1 MYLDF
6 VDSNGRVTIMTTP
19 LSSQQAAISPKT
31 LSESAII
38 LQTQRKR
45 SSSHWTPCTTPFP
58 LRSSH
63 WTPCTTPFPLRCNII
78 ALSLKVFGEIAACWE
93 DNGVVIIVTWPLQ
106 KQSLFDL

>member
-38 LQTQRKR
+38 LQRKG
-45 SSSHWTPCTTPFP
+45 
-58 LRSSH
+58 
-63 WTPCTTPFPLRCNII
+63 
-78 ALSLKVFGEIAACWE
+78 K
-93 DNGVVIIVTWPLQ
+93 GVVVTGHPAL
-106 KQSLFDL
+106 LLCV